1 LTETA
6 SLQNPGFEG
15 VSEELIPGWSWWAED
30 NFEPGGEYDP
40 DSSFDTPL
48 FKLADDPVRR
58 ISGDT
63 LQVDAVQHLKF
74 KVHIFQTVAV
84 SPTTRVDFEVSAGA
98 FAELGVI
105 WVSAGLDPDG
115 GPDCSNAEW
124 SEPVALDQTQ
134 GVRTIAAPRV
144 RVGEDGQLT
153 VCLSAETLYSAVS
166 NAAFFDD
173 AELILK

>member
-1 LTETA
+1 
-6 SLQNPGFEG
+6 LQNPGFED
-15 VSEELIPGWSWWAED
+15 VSDDGIPGWSWWAED
-30 NFEPGGEYDP
+30 NFEPAGEYDP

-48 FKLADDPVRR
+48 FKQADDPLRR
-58 ISGDT
+58 ISGPT
-63 LQVDAVQHLKF
+63 LQVDAVQYLKF
-74 KVHIFQTVAV
+74 KVHIFQTVVV
-84 SPTTRVDFEVSAGA
+84 SPTTRVDFRVSAGA

-105 WVSAGLDPDG
+105 WISAGLDPDG
-115 GPDCSNAEW
+115 GPDCADANW
-124 SEPVALDQTQ
+124 SEPVALDQAQ

-144 RVGEDGQLT
+144 KAGKDGQVT